1 MWCKFILPEIIREG
15 PSPNGRKKLNK
26 KKHTVHEFEKI
37 LEGAFIGKEE
47 EKVKLTE
54 MLEPLI
60 KTSIKRYY
68 YGDMGRDD
76 LIQEGKVKILECL
89 KTFDEKKGV
98 YFLGYVK
105 AQLRYLYLNLCK
117 TKGFEISLNSHID
130 MGEGSVELIDTLVD
144 EKVDIEENF
153 VKKSEF
159 HNLILALDLLTN
171 RESQIIRM
179 YYFENIGMKDIAR
192 KLGLAYRTVVN
203 TKVNGV
209 EKVRAIVEQ

>member
-1 MWCKFILPEIIREG
+1 
-15 PSPNGRKKLNK
+15 
-26 KKHTVHEFEKI
+26 
-37 LEGAFIGKEE
+37 
-47 EKVKLTE
+47 
-54 MLEPLI
+54 
-60 KTSIKRYY
+60 
-68 YGDMGRDD
+68 
-76 LIQEGKVKILECL
+76 
-89 KTFDEKKGV
+89 
-98 YFLGYVK
+98 
-105 AQLRYLYLNLCK
+105 
-117 TKGFEISLNSHID
+117 GFEISLNSHID

-144 EKVDIEENF
+144 ENVDIEGNF

-209 EKVRAIVEQ
+209 EKLRNTILSH